1 MSGYWMFGS
10 YMGTI
15 TSICDAYWLVIG
27 DLPYLA
33 WVNGGQPYF
42 EQTTKFLN
50 QNSLFGLDLEKMFFA
65 PRPKI
70 VLQQNRP

>member
-33 WVNGGQPYF
+33 WVKGSQPYF
-42 EQTTKFLN
+42 EQTTNRREAVFL
-50 QNSLFGLDLEKMFFA
+50 FA
-65 PRPKI
+65 CR
-70 VLQQNRP
+70 RSFCSA